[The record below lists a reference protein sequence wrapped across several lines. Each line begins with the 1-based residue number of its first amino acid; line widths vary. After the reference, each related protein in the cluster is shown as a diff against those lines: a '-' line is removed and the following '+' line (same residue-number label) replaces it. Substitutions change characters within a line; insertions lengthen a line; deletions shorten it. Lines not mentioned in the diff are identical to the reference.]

1 MANIRKTFNFREGV
15 KVDDS
20 VLVVAGER
28 VGIGT
33 TVPAQVLDVHGRVT
47 ITGDSDYSNSTTT
60 GISTFAEVR
69 LGTGATI
76 SSLSGVITA
85 TKYFGDGSTS
95 TEAEPQ
101 HTFDDGVF
109 TITLTIGNQNGTATT
124 SAQIIVE
131 EPDTSFEDLDNE
143 DTPSGKSS
151 PKLKM

>member
-1 MANIRKTFNFREGV
+1 MPNYKPYTIQFNNT
-15 KVDDS
+15 S
-20 VLVVAGER
+20 S
-28 VGIGT
+28 
-33 TVPAQVLDVHGRVT
+33 
-47 ITGDSDYSNSTTT
+47 GDNLTYLWD
-60 GISTFAEVR
+60 
-69 LGTGATI
+69 
-76 SSLSGVITA
+76 
-85 TKYFGDGSTS
+85 FGDGSTS